1 MKKILGLSIAFLI
14 VIVIAV
20 FTIYIKVS
28 AEKNDHL
35 KMTDA
40 VFQSNF
46 SQLCNNLNKDES
58 EEINQE
64 NEKYA
69 YVCFSIFS
77 LTSFSENK
85 EMNEIVHIL
94 YDLSEKEQLYDELEQ
109 DVIDDLNRLS
119 QDIHN
124 DVLLTKIIA
133 SIGSS

>member
-1 MKKILGLSIAFLI
+1 M
-14 VIVIAV
+14 
-20 FTIYIKVS
+20 
-28 AEKNDHL
+28 
-35 KMTDA
+35 
-40 VFQSNF
+40 
-46 SQLCNNLNKDES
+46 DES

-85 EMNEIVHIL
+85 EMNKIVHIL

>member
-1 MKKILGLSIAFLI
+1 MI

-28 AEKNDHL
+28 VEKNDYL
-35 KMTDA
+35 KRVDA
-40 VFQSNF
+40 VFKSNF

-109 DVIDDLNRLS
+109 DVIDDLNKLS
-119 QDIHN
+119 QDIQN
-124 DVLLTKIIA
+124 DVLITKIIA